1 VTEVR
6 PIHHACRKRREGD
19 FHPTQVTDP
28 PNGDAAA
35 ARGRSGKDPRRSVAA
50 RPLRPR
56 TFLDFTLQLHW
67 LPIQTTEPVA

>member
-1 VTEVR
+1 LHE
-6 PIHHACRKRREGD
+6 CQEGD

-28 PNGDAAA
+28 RNGDDAA

-50 RPLRPR
+50 RPLRQR
-56 TFLDFTLQLHW
+56 TFFDFTLRLHW